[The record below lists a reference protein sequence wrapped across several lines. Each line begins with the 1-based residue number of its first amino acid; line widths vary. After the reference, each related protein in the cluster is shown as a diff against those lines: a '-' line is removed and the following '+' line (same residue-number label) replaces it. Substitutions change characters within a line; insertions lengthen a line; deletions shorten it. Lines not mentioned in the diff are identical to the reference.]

1 MSITT
6 VVTTVQR
13 GNWSGK
19 DFPVRNGPVIAP
31 WQDRS
36 GWCIYTQAHI
46 IQMLHASRQTV
57 CTQRAPDCIL
67 QVINLI
73 SV

>member
-1 MSITT
+1 M
-6 VVTTVQR
+6 VVTTLLE

-19 DFPVRNGPVIAP
+19 DFPVLNGQAIAP

-36 GWCIYTQAHI
+36 GWCIYAQAHNV
-46 IQMLHASRQTV
+46 QMVHASRQTV
-57 CTQRAPDCIL
+57 CTQRAPACVL